1 MGALILIMFIVL
13 LALGIPVAVSMG
25 LKSFI
30 YVFLFMDISPLVII
44 QQLIAGVN
52 KFALLAIPFF
62 MLSGAY
68 MEHGGISKRIVN
80 FCNSLFGSLPGG
92 LAIVMIVA
100 SVIFAAMTGSGV
112 ATCAAVGGIMFPVM
126 KKEGYNIDFCCGLQS
141 VAGILG
147 PLIPPSILL
156 VLYGVAVNISVSD
169 LLMGGVLPGLLLG
182 GLYIVVAVIQC
193 KTKNIGNRY
202 GNFSWKNVGSSFI
215 RAIGALMVPIIIL
228 GGIYSGLCTA
238 TEAAALAALYSLIV
252 GVFFYREMSIK
263 KALQITLQQMK
274 QMGGLTIIVAAANAF
289 AWVMTRE
296 QIPQTIA
303 NALISVSSSKFVF
316 MLLAAA
322 LVLFVGCFMDATP
335 SVLLLA
341 PILAPVA
348 TQYGIDPIHFAI
360 FLVTGILI
368 GLATPPVGANLF
380 AVSSMTGRPLQRFV
394 PYALPYLGI
403 TLVGLLLIG
412 VFPAISTWLPS
423 LVG

>member
-1 MGALILIMFIVL
+1 MHILILVFFIL
-13 LALGIPVAVSMG
+13 FLALGIPVAVSMG
-25 LKSFI
+25 LTSFL
-30 YVFLFMDISPLVII
+30 YLFLFMDVSPMVVVQQMIS
-44 QQLIAGVN
+44 GVN
-52 KFALLAIPFF
+52 KFTLLAIPFF

-68 MEHGGISKRIVN
+68 MEHGGISKRIVR

-92 LAIVMIVA
+92 LAIVMVVA

-112 ATCAAVGGIMFPVM
+112 ATCAAVGGIMFPIM
-126 KKEGYNIDFCCGLQS
+126 KQEGYEEDFYCGLQS

-169 LLMGGVLPGLLLG
+169 LLMGGLVPGLFLG
-182 GLYIVVAVIQC
+182 LLYIILTVFIC
-193 KTKNIGNRY
+193 KTKKIGNQ
-202 GNFSWKNVGSSFI
+202 GTKFSVKEVWESFLH
-215 RAIGALMVPIIIL
+215 AIGALLVPGIIL
-228 GGIYSGLCTA
+228 GGIYSGFCTA

-252 GVFFYREMSIK
+252 GVFFYKEMTIK
-263 KALQITLQQMK
+263 EAVKITLGQMK

-296 QIPQTIA
+296 QIPQKIA
-303 NALISVSSSKFVF
+303 GALISVSSSKLVF
-316 MLLAAA
+316 MALVAL

-348 TQYGIDPIHFAI
+348 TEYGVDPIHFAI
-360 FLVTGILI
+360 FLVTGVLI

-380 AVSSMTGRPLQRFV
+380 AVSSMTGRPLQKFV
-394 PYALPYLGI
+394 PYVLPYLAV
-403 TLVGLLLIG
+403 TVLGLIVIG
-412 VFPAISTWLPS
+412 VFPAFSTWLPNM
-423 LVG
+423 VK

>member
-1 MGALILIMFIVL
+1 MHILILVFFIIF

-25 LKSFI
+25 LTSFL
-30 YVFLFMDISPLVII
+30 YLFLFMDVSPMVVVQQMIS
-44 QQLIAGVN
+44 GVN
-52 KFALLAIPFF
+52 KFTLLAIPFF

-68 MEHGGISKRIVN
+68 MEHGGISKRIVR

-92 LAIVMIVA
+92 LAIVMVVA

-112 ATCAAVGGIMFPVM
+112 ATCAAVGGIMFPIM
-126 KKEGYNIDFCCGLQS
+126 KQEGYDEDFYCGLQS

-169 LLMGGVLPGLLLG
+169 LLMGGLVPGLFLG
-182 GLYIVVAVIQC
+182 LLYIILTVFIC
-193 KTKNIGNRY
+193 KTKKIGNQ
-202 GNFSWKNVGSSFI
+202 GTKFSVKEVGESFLH
-215 RAIGALMVPIIIL
+215 AIGALLVPGIIL
-228 GGIYSGLCTA
+228 GGIYSGFCTA

-252 GVFFYREMSIK
+252 GVFFYKEMTIK
-263 KALQITLQQMK
+263 EAVKITLGQMK

-296 QIPQTIA
+296 QIPQKIA
-303 NALISVSSSKFVF
+303 GALISVSGSKLVF
-316 MLLAAA
+316 MALVAL

-348 TQYGIDPIHFAI
+348 TEYGVDPIHFAI
-360 FLVTGILI
+360 FLVTGVLI

-380 AVSSMTGRPLQRFV
+380 AVSSMTGRPLQKFV
-394 PYALPYLGI
+394 PYVLPYLAV
-403 TLVGLLLIG
+403 TVLGLIVIG
-412 VFPAISTWLPS
+412 LFPAFSTWLPNM
-423 LVG
+423 VK

>member
-1 MGALILIMFIVL
+1 MHILILVFFIIF

-25 LKSFI
+25 LTSFL
-30 YVFLFMDISPLVII
+30 YLFLFMDVSPMVVVQQMIS
-44 QQLIAGVN
+44 GVN
-52 KFALLAIPFF
+52 KFTLLAIPFF

-68 MEHGGISKRIVN
+68 MEHGGISKRIVR

-92 LAIVMIVA
+92 LAIVMVVA

-112 ATCAAVGGIMFPVM
+112 ATCAAVGGIMFPIM
-126 KKEGYNIDFCCGLQS
+126 KQEGYDEDFYCGLQS

-169 LLMGGVLPGLLLG
+169 LLMGGLVPGLFLG
-182 GLYIVVAVIQC
+182 FLYIVLTVFIC
-193 KTKNIGNRY
+193 KTKKIGNQ
-202 GNFSWKNVGSSFI
+202 GTKFSVKEVGESFLH
-215 RAIGALMVPIIIL
+215 AIGALLVPGIIL
-228 GGIYSGLCTA
+228 GGIYSGFCTA

-252 GVFFYREMSIK
+252 GVFFYKEMTIK
-263 KALQITLQQMK
+263 EAVKITLEQMK

-296 QIPQTIA
+296 QIPQKIA
-303 NALISVSSSKFVF
+303 GALISVSSSKLVF
-316 MLLAAA
+316 MALVAL

-348 TQYGIDPIHFAI
+348 TEYGVDPIHFAI
-360 FLVTGILI
+360 FLVTGVLI

-380 AVSSMTGRPLQRFV
+380 AVSSMTGRPLQKFV
-394 PYALPYLGI
+394 PYVLPYLAVTVI
-403 TLVGLLLIG
+403 GLIIIG
-412 VFPAISTWLPS
+412 VFPAFSTWLPNM
-423 LVG
+423 VK